1 MDILLAH
8 LITVAFIPVPYLI
21 QCSHFVAHKSTGDFS
36 PTSILLSFLFCT
48 VNLAHV
54 INIPYTFSAIE
65 CCSKR
70 NLSGIECSANLAVV
84 IQAGFV
90 WFCNAILTIAFLSY
104 HVVQKVSVVPI
115 VAPADSERRILRL
128 SWLLEPWTPSRSII
142 IFVCCTSTVVLIP
155 FSVLFLAAVYPT
167 NVSYWLTLGAWS
179 YALNVASTALA
190 LFQGIPQIRKFSKVE
205 KPTGISMVYLVLKT
219 FLWFLLAGLWTTWF
233 GRRIYANINFY
244 IPMLWVVGAETWVNY
259 AIAGVEDGILVLVML
274 RKRMDGGAEPQMS
287 QNQQSRS
294 REETVR
300 QGEPDERTPLLG
312 GS

>member
-1 MDILLAH
+1 
-8 LITVAFIPVPYLI
+8 
-21 QCSHFVAHKSTGDFS
+21 
-36 PTSILLSFLFCT
+36 
-48 VNLAHV
+48 
-54 INIPYTFSAIE
+54 
-65 CCSKR
+65 
-70 NLSGIECSANLAVV
+70 
-84 IQAGFV
+84 
-90 WFCNAILTIAFLSY
+90 
-104 HVVQKVSVVPI
+104 
-115 VAPADSERRILRL
+115 
-128 SWLLEPWTPSRSII
+128 
-142 IFVCCTSTVVLIP
+142 
-155 FSVLFLAAVYPT
+155 
-167 NVSYWLTLGAWS
+167 
-179 YALNVASTALA
+179 
-190 LFQGIPQIRKFSKVE
+190 
-205 KPTGISMVYLVLKT
+205 MVYLVLKT